1 MIPPVIALLTDFGLQ
16 DSYVG
21 VMKGVIIRS
30 VPDAKVIDITHA
42 IRPQDILHGAYTLSI
57 SVPYFPR
64 RTIFCCVVDPGVGS
78 DRYPIAVKAGQ
89 WVFVAPDN
97 GLLSLVFQQYRPA
110 EVVILNNPV
119 FHLNAVSST
128 FHGRDIFARV
138 AGHLAKGKPMSDMG
152 DALDPSALR
161 WLEVPVPHRID
172 NKVEGNV
179 LHIDHFGNIIT
190 SLRRDHLGSG
200 DEWLFA
206 IDNTPISQW
215 IYTTYTN
222 VAIGDTVAYIG
233 SDGYLEIAIRNGNAA
248 AKYGIKVG
256 MNVRATQTV
265 EQAVDRSIEHP
276 VE

>member
-1 MIPPVIALLTDFGLQ
+1 MTAVIALLTDFGVQ

-21 VMKGVIIRS
+21 VMKGVIARS
-30 VPDAKVIDITHA
+30 VSNTTVIDITHA

-78 DRYPIAVKAGQ
+78 NRHPIAVRAGE
-89 WVFVAPDN
+89 WLFVAPDN
-97 GLLSLVFQQYRPA
+97 GLLSLLFQRYPPSEA
-110 EVVILNNPV
+110 VILNNPV
-119 FHLNAVSST
+119 FHLRSISST

-138 AGHLAKGKPMSDMG
+138 AAHLAEGKPMSDMG

-161 WLEVPVPHRID
+161 RLEIPVPLRID
-172 NKVEGNV
+172 NQVEGII

-190 SLRRDHLGSG
+190 SLRRDHLEVG
-200 DEWLFA
+200 DQWLFF
-206 IDNTPISQW
+206 IHDTPITQW
-215 IYTTYTN
+215 IYATYTD
-222 VAIGDTVAYIG
+222 VAIGDTVAYVG

-248 AKYGIKVG
+248 AKYGVAVG
-256 MNVRATQTV
+256 MKVRATQTV
-265 EQAVDRSIEHP
+265 EQSVERP